1 MSDTVSISNLHL
13 RYRLWIAEMNFDI
26 NVLRIFSDHLQQIM
40 LQRNGTDTRSTGA
53 SFEKKFAELRREI
66 DELRNEMHLVKMQL
80 NSFSR
85 ENPQAGGDAMSSE
98 VHHKLSDRYAS
109 FRQNFESVKQEVD
122 QF

>member
-1 MSDTVSISNLHL
+1 MSDTVSMNNLYL

-26 NVLRIFSDHLQQIM
+26 NVLRIFSDHLQQVI
-40 LQRNGTDTRSTGA
+40 LQRSSAVVKSAATA
-53 SFEKKFAELRREI
+53 FEKKFADLRREI

-80 NSFSR
+80 SSFSR
-85 ENPQAGGDAMSSE
+85 ENPQAGDGAISSE
-98 VHHKLSDRYAS
+98 IHDKLADRYAS